1 MEYVCDAPHGTW
13 FRLETESEAMQES
26 VAMNHAVEK
35 YFRRAYR
42 DAHNSYVPAAGLS
55 RIEQN
60 IGLKSYIARTMPMF
74 LTLRDN
80 EGNALV
86 TAMLP
91 PGGKQR
97 PNFEAIIVGN
107 DNSDPYLHYEASV
120 EALAMHIGMP
130 LEADDC
136 YPYRRH

>member
-26 VAMNHAVEK
+26 VAMHHAVEK

-42 DAHNSYVPAAGLS
+42 DAADSYVPAAGLS
-55 RIEQN
+55 RIEQS

-80 EGNALV
+80 EGNALI

-91 PGGKQR
+91 PGGKPR
-97 PNFEAIIVGN
+97 PNFESIVVGS
-107 DNSDPYLHYEASV
+107 DNSDPYLYYEASI
-120 EALAMHIGMP
+120 EALAVHVGLP